1 MRSDLQATTER
12 FETWRHCGLMLKPE
26 IWVNRLEIICE
37 EGLLNGCGH
46 ARSVPKNTLVRG
58 EVWGDIGVVN
68 AEWYWL
74 M

>member
-1 MRSDLQATTER
+1 MRSDLQATIER
-12 FETWRHCGLMLKPE
+12 FETWRRCGLMLKPE

-37 EGLLNGCGH
+37 EGRLNGCGH
-46 ARSVPKNTLVRG
+46 ARSVPKNTLEPE

-68 AEWYWL
+68 AELYWL

>member
-1 MRSDLQATTER
+1 
-12 FETWRHCGLMLKPE
+12 MLKPE

-37 EGLLNGCGH
+37 EGRLNGCGH
-46 ARSVPKNTLVRG
+46 ARSVPKNTLEPE

-68 AEWYWL
+68 AELYWL

>member
-1 MRSDLQATTER
+1 MIEP
-12 FETWRHCGLMLKPE
+12 FETWRRCGQMLKPK
-26 IWVNRLEIICE
+26 IWVNHLEIICE
-37 EGLLNGCGH
+37 GGRQNGCGH
-46 ARSVPKNTLVRG
+46 VRSVPKNTLVRG

>member
-1 MRSDLQATTER
+1 MTEHFEIWR
-12 FETWRHCGLMLKPE
+12 LCGQISKPETW
-26 IWVNRLEIICE
+26 VNHLEIICE
-37 EGLLNGCGH
+37 EERLNGCGH

-58 EVWGDIGVVN
+58 EVWADIGVVN